1 MTNTPSTTRPSD
13 STSSAAAAPP
23 LLSGFNHVA
32 VLTAD
37 LNRLAAFYI
46 SVFDAQMLDAP
57 APTGTRVAFL
67 RIAGTAAIDLI
78 EVPDSPHTAGST
90 RMLERGH
97 IDHLALEAPT
107 PAALEE
113 LRRRLVERGASD
125 GTVTDYGP
133 ILAVKFVDPDGMASE
148 VVWVRDRTFT
158 SPHQPR
164 TFAGS
169 LTDLAS

>member
-1 MTNTPSTTRPSD
+1 MTNTPLNHRLPS

-37 LNRLAAFYI
+37 LDRLAAFYI
-46 SVFDAQMLDAP
+46 SVFDAKMLDAP
-57 APTGTRVAFL
+57 APPGTRVAFL
-67 RIAGTAAIDLI
+67 RITATTAIDLI

-107 PAALEE
+107 AAALEE

-125 GTVTDYGP
+125 GAVTDYGP
-133 ILAVKFVDPDGMASE
+133 ILTVKFVDPDGMASE
-148 VVWVRDRTFT
+148 VVWVRDSSFSGAHPPRPFT
-158 SPHQPR
+158 
-164 TFAGS
+164 GS
-169 LTDLAS
+169 LTDLA